1 MILEKLV
8 VGPIGANCFI
18 IGDEGSGEGVV
29 IDPGGE
35 AETVLK
41 AVRSSDL
48 KIKYV
53 IATHGHFDHT
63 GAVGPVIE
71 ALGCEFLMHEEDLFF
86 ARDSVTSARKWG
98 IVVDQVPDPDRYISH
113 GDVIEIGSI
122 EMKVIHTPGHS
133 PGGVSLYVEKEGALF
148 AGDTLFQ
155 RSIGRTDFRQGSME
169 VLVSS
174 IQKRIFELPP
184 ETVVYTGH
192 GPETT
197 VDEERRMNPFVR
209 LR

>member
-18 IGDEGSGEGVV
+18 IGDSGEGAV
-29 IDPGGE
+29 IDPGGDPE
-35 AETVLK
+35 KVIR
-41 AVRSSDL
+41 AVRATEL

-63 GAVGPVIE
+63 GAIGPVVE

-86 ARDSVTSARKWG
+86 ARDSVTSARRWG
-98 IVVDQVPDPDRYISH
+98 VVVDQVPDPDRFIVD
-113 GDVIEIGSI
+113 GDIIEIGSLQ
-122 EMKVIHTPGHS
+122 MKVIHTPGHS
-133 PGGVSLYVEKEGALF
+133 PGGVSLYIGSEGALF

-169 VLVSS
+169 VLLRS
-174 IQKRIFELPP
+174 IRERIFELPP

-197 VDEERRMNPFVR
+197 VDEESRMNPFAR